1 VWLVLRAWPR
11 GRFAIGQYAFKNI
24 SEADKAKYKAKILQT
39 GSFVGY
45 KEAGHWKIGEVK
57 DRIEVSTPS
66 SKVGSRTSLTSRY
79 TPSSLTLS
87 NVTSDPPPSSQTSP
101 PEPFR
106 QIYSR

>member
-1 VWLVLRAWPR
+1 MWLVLRASPR

-57 DRIEVSTPS
+57 DRIEVSTPARDM
-66 SKVGSRTSLTSRY
+66 GDCTSLTS
-79 TPSSLTLS
+79 PSPLALNLS

-101 PEPFR
+101 PEPFP